1 MRLINILLKG
11 ILLVTLASFFTSCS
25 YMQVKYSFEKDGS
38 GKMEMGAE
46 MGQAMKMIQMMSAMD
61 ESGDEEGGSG
71 DPMADLFKNMDGKMD
86 TIISMADVMPDSLR
100 GTPEGDEM
108 KYWNLRM
115 TADPDSE
122 EMYMAMETNFDE
134 ISQLKD
140 RMAAMEGMNSGGMD
154 MSSSSPIPDDYF
166 TNDMVFTGRSLKI
179 APYKMPEDKEM
190 DELMQG
196 GEEADPMMSQMMGNM
211 SVRMVYE
218 VPGKIKKVKYKGP
231 WELIDDYTVLVE
243 YSMEEF
249 NEIKVF
255 PPMQI
260 KWK

>member
-11 ILLVTLASFFTSCS
+11 FLLITIASFFSSCS

-38 GKMEMGAE
+38 GTMEMGAE
-46 MGQAMKMIQMMSAMD
+46 MGQAMKMIQMMSAMED
-61 ESGDEEGGSG
+61 SEDEGGSG
-71 DPMADLFKNMDGKMD
+71 DPMADLFKNMDGQMD
-86 TIISMADVMPDSLR
+86 TIINMADVMPDSLR
-100 GTPEGDEM
+100 GTPEGDAM
-108 KYWNLRM
+108 KYWKLRM
-115 TADPDSE
+115 TADPESQ
-122 EMYMAMETNFDE
+122 EMYMAMETEFDK

-154 MSSSSPIPDDYF
+154 MSSGSPIPDDYF
-166 TNDMVFTGRSLKI
+166 TNDMIFTGKSLKI
-179 APYKMPEDKEM
+179 AAYKMPEGEKSVM
-190 DELMQG
+190 
-196 GEEADPMMSQMMGNM
+196 EEAEEEDPMVSQMMGNM
-211 SVRMVYE
+211 SVRLVYE

-231 WELIDDYTVLVE
+231 WKLIDDYTVLVE

-249 NEIKVF
+249 DAIKVF